1 MVPSFCRDLSV
12 PKTTPVAGSRPI
24 LALAATTIVSTE
36 ALAERDR
43 GTWASSRHIWDVM
56 TGKQNADQR
65 GGHGKESEMA
75 QRRRYLGPASGNRG
89 ASQHHYAKDEGPANR
104 PAADEPAKEGPVA
117 VPGRR
122 RHEMTAYRID
132 GSGNL
137 RVLHPH
143 SLPSLGTIAT

>member
-1 MVPSFCRDLSV
+1 MDPARYLLSW
-12 PKTTPVAGSRPI
+12 PI
-24 LALAATTIVSTE
+24 NTFLAAAPADSGE
-36 ALAERDR
+36 PRA
-43 GTWASSRHIWDVM
+43 ASSRHIWDVM
-56 TGKQNADQR
+56 TGTQNADQR

-137 RVLHPH
+137 RVLHLH